1 MELST
6 KGRYA
11 VMALLDLAKSEAESG
26 LVSLNEIAARQT
38 ISISYL
44 EQLFA
49 KLRRGGLVVAKRGP
63 TGGYKLARL
72 AADISIASIV
82 KAVEE
87 EIKATGCDPD
97 QRAGCGGRETKCV
110 AHDLWAALTIHI
122 QDFMANVSLE
132 DVLEGRLKV
141 APCE

>member
-11 VMALLDLAKSEAESG
+11 VMALLDLAKFERESG

-38 ISISYL
+38 ISVSYL

-49 KLRRGGLVVAKRGP
+49 KMRRGGLVVAKRGP
-63 TGGYKLARL
+63 TGGYKLAR
-72 AADISIASIV
+72 AAAQISIASIV

-87 EIKATGCDPD
+87 EIKATGCDPATK
-97 QRAGCGGRETKCV
+97 AGCGGRETKCV
-110 AHDLWAALTIHI
+110 AHDLWVALTGHIHE
-122 QDFMANVSLE
+122 FMAKISLE
-132 DVLEGRLKV
+132 DVLEGRLLTT
-141 APCE
+141 AGE

>member
-6 KGRYA
+6 KSRYA
-11 VMALLDLAKSEAESG
+11 VMALLDLAKFEKDSG

-38 ISISYL
+38 ISVSYL

-49 KLRRGGLVVAKRGP
+49 KMRRSGLVIAKRGP
-63 TGGYKLARL
+63 TGGYKLAR
-72 AADISIASIV
+72 AASEIYIASIV

-87 EIKATGCDPD
+87 EIKATGCDPK
-97 QRAGCGGRETKCV
+97 QKAGCGGRETKCV

-122 QDFMANVSLE
+122 QDFMSKISLE
-132 DVLEGRLKV
+132 DVLVGRLKI
-141 APCE
+141 APSE

>member
-11 VMALLDLAKSEAESG
+11 VMALLDLAKFERDGG

-63 TGGYKLARL
+63 TGGYKLSRSS
-72 AADISIASIV
+72 AAISIASV
-82 KAVEE
+82 VQAVEE
-87 EIKATGCDPD
+87 EIKATGCDPTT
-97 QRAGCGGRETKCV
+97 RAGCGGREGKCV
-110 AHDLWAALTIHI
+110 AHDLWAALTNHIH
-122 QDFMANVSLE
+122 DFMAQVSLE
-132 DVLEGRLKV
+132 DVLEGRLLV
-141 APCE
+141 AASE